1 MNSYFVFFK
10 SDDTLS
16 RWLLLYMPLD
26 PGSVADTKLYY
37 GYQLY
42 VLAHLMMHT
51 ILYVYKFEERRR
63 FLANEPVLK
72 ITIV

>member
-37 GYQLY
+37 G
-42 VLAHLMMHT
+42 VRSVICSGTFNDAHYFVCLQ
-51 ILYVYKFEERRR
+51 IRGKEEIPR
-63 FLANEPVLK
+63 K
-72 ITIV
+72 